1 MNFKKKITVIIVTY
15 KTHKRILENCLNSI
29 DRNIKVIIIENS
41 ENFELKEF
49 FTKKYNNIKIYC
61 TGSNTGYGKGNNF
74 GISKVTTQY
83 TLILNPD
90 TICNKKFFLNLNK
103 LLNKDSNFHL
113 LGCLYSK
120 KNLDNQ
126 AGYFNNSKVKKINQF
141 TKVDWVKGFAIVI
154 NLKKFKNKK
163 IFDENYFLF
172 FEEIDLC
179 KSIKNI
185 NGNVYIS
192 NQLNVKHLGFK
203 SSTNQKKSGNNQL
216 EKLRNW
222 HYLWSNFYYHR
233 KHYGYLYSLQKNL
246 IKLLSSLFK
255 FLLFAILMQS
265 SKRDKFLYRFF
276 GLLNSLTG
284 QPSSFRN

>member
-1 MNFKKKITVIIVTY
+1 MKNKITVIIVTY
-15 KTHKRILENCLNSI
+15 KTNKRILENCLNSI

-41 ENFELKEF
+41 ENFDLKEF
-49 FTKKYNNIKIYC
+49 FTKKYNNIEIYC

-83 TLILNPD
+83 ALILNPD

-103 LLNKDSNFHL
+103 LININSNFHL

-120 KNLDNQ
+120 KNLENQ
-126 AGYFNNSKVKKINQF
+126 AGYFNNSKIKKINQF
-141 TKVDWVKGFAIVI
+141 TKVDWVKGFALII

-203 SSTNQKKSGNNQL
+203 SSTNQKKSVNNQL
-216 EKLRNW
+216 ENLRNW

-255 FLLFAILMQS
+255 FLLFTILMQS

-276 GLLNSLTG
+276 GLLNSMTG
-284 QPSSFRN
+284 QPSSFRD

>member
-1 MNFKKKITVIIVTY
+1 MKNKITVIIVTY
-15 KTHKRILENCLNSI
+15 KTNKRILENCLNSI

-41 ENFELKEF
+41 ENFELKDF

-103 LLNKDSNFHL
+103 LINKDSNFHL

-141 TKVDWVKGFAIVI
+141 TKVDWVKGFALVI

-185 NGNVYIS
+185 NGNVFIS

-216 EKLRNW
+216 EKLKNW

-255 FLLFAILMQS
+255 FLLFTILIQS
-265 SKRDKFLYRFF
+265 SKRDKYLYRFL
-276 GLLNSLTG
+276 GLLNSMTG

>member
-1 MNFKKKITVIIVTY
+1 MKNKITVIIVTY
-15 KTHKRILENCLNSI
+15 KTNKKILENCLNSI

-83 TLILNPD
+83 A
-90 TICNKKFFLNLNK
+90 LNLKK
-103 LLNKDSNFHL
+103 LININSNFHL

-120 KNLDNQ
+120 KNLENQ
-126 AGYFNNSKVKKINQF
+126 AGYFNNSKVKKINHF
-141 TKVDWVKGFAIVI
+141 TKVDWVKGFALII

-276 GLLNSLTG
+276 GLLNSMTG
-284 QPSSFRN
+284 QPSSFRD

>member
-1 MNFKKKITVIIVTY
+1 MKNKITVIIVTY
-15 KTHKRILENCLNSI
+15 KTNKRILENCLNSI

-41 ENFELKEF
+41 ENFELKKF

-83 TLILNPD
+83 ALILNPD
-90 TICNKKFFLNLNK
+90 TICNKKFFLNLKK
-103 LLNKDSNFHL
+103 LININSNFHL

-120 KNLDNQ
+120 KNLENQ
-126 AGYFNNSKVKKINQF
+126 AGYFNNSKVKKINHF
-141 TKVDWVKGFAIVI
+141 TKVDWVKGFALII

-233 KHYGYLYSLQKNL
+233 KHYGYFYSLQKNL

-276 GLLNSLTG
+276 GLLNSMTG
-284 QPSSFRN
+284 QPSSFRD

>member
-15 KTHKRILENCLNSI
+15 KTNKRILENS
-29 DRNIKVIIIENS
+29 K
-41 ENFELKEF
+41 NFDQKEF

-83 TLILNPD
+83 ALILNPD

-103 LLNKDSNFHL
+103 LININSNFHL

-141 TKVDWVKGFAIVI
+141 TKVDWVKGFALII
-154 NLKKFKNKK
+154 NLKKFKNKRV
-163 IFDENYFLF
+163 FDENYFLF

-203 SSTNQKKSGNNQL
+203 SSTNQKRSVNNQL

-233 KHYGYLYSLQKNL
+233 KHYGYFYSLQKNL

-276 GLLNSLTG
+276 GLLNSMTG

>member
-1 MNFKKKITVIIVTY
+1 MSESKITIVITSY
-15 KTHKRILENCLNSI
+15 KSDNKIYNCLDSI
-29 DRNIKVIIIENS
+29 NNNYKVIVVENS
-41 ENFELKEF
+41 DNISFKHKLETRYSNLTCILSGENL
-49 FTKKYNNIKIYC
+49 
-61 TGSNTGYGKGNNF
+61 GYAKGNNL
-74 GISKVTTQY
+74 GLSKVKTTY
-83 TLILNPD
+83 ALILNPD
-90 TICNKKFFLNLNK
+90 TICNKKFFLNLKK
-103 LLNKDSNFHL
+103 LININSNFHL

-120 KNLDNQ
+120 KNLENQ
-126 AGYFNNSKVKKINQF
+126 AGYFNNSKVKKINHF
-141 TKVDWVKGFAIVI
+141 TKVDWVKGFALII

-276 GLLNSLTG
+276 GLLNSMTG
-284 QPSSFRN
+284 QTSSFRDE

>member
-1 MNFKKKITVIIVTY
+1 MKNKITVIIVTY
-15 KTHKRILENCLNSI
+15 KTNKRILENCLNSI
-29 DRNIKVIIIENS
+29 DSNIKVIIIENS

-61 TGSNTGYGKGNNF
+61 SGSNTGYGKGNNF

-83 TLILNPD
+83 ALILNPD

-103 LLNKDSNFHL
+103 LININSNFHL

-120 KNLDNQ
+120 KNLESQ
-126 AGYFNNSKVKKINQF
+126 AGYFDNSKVKKINQF
-141 TKVDWVKGFAIVI
+141 TKVDWVKGFALII

-192 NQLNVKHLGFK
+192 NQLNVKHLGFR

-255 FLLFAILMQS
+255 FLFFAILMQS
-265 SKRDKFLYRFF
+265 SRRDKFLYRFF
-276 GLLNSLTG
+276 GLLNSMTG
-284 QPSSFRN
+284 QPSSFRD

>member
-1 MNFKKKITVIIVTY
+1 MKNKITVIIVTY
-15 KTHKRILENCLNSI
+15 KTNKRILENCLNSI

-74 GISKVTTQY
+74 GIRKVTTQY
-83 TLILNPD
+83 ALILNPD

-103 LLNKDSNFHL
+103 LININSNFHL

-120 KNLDNQ
+120 KYLDNQ
-126 AGYFNNSKVKKINQF
+126 AGYFDNSKVKKINQF
-141 TKVDWVKGFAIVI
+141 TKVDWVKGFALII

-233 KHYGYLYSLQKNL
+233 KHYGYFYSLQKNL

-276 GLLNSLTG
+276 GLLNSMTG
-284 QPSSFRN
+284 QPSSFRD

>member
-1 MNFKKKITVIIVTY
+1 MKNKITVIIVTY
-15 KTHKRILENCLNSI
+15 KTNKKILEDCLNSI

-103 LLNKDSNFHL
+103 LINKDSNFHL

-141 TKVDWVKGFAIVI
+141 TKVDWVKGFALVI

-185 NGNVYIS
+185 NGNVFIS

-216 EKLRNW
+216 EKLKNW

-246 IKLLSSLFK
+246 IKLHFK
-255 FLLFAILMQS
+255 FFV
-265 SKRDKFLYRFF
+265 
-276 GLLNSLTG
+276 
-284 QPSSFRN
+284 

>member
-61 TGSNTGYGKGNNF
+61 SGSNTGYGKGNNF

-83 TLILNPD
+83 ALILN
-90 TICNKKFFLNLNK
+90 K
-103 LLNKDSNFHL
+103 LININSNFHL

-120 KNLDNQ
+120 KNLENQ
-126 AGYFNNSKVKKINQF
+126 AGYFNNSKVKKINHF
-141 TKVDWVKGFAIVI
+141 TKVDWVKGFALII

-203 SSTNQKKSGNNQL
+203 SSTNQKKSVNNQL

-265 SKRDKFLYRFF
+265 SKRDKFLYRFL